1 MQLEYFFDC
10 ASPWTYLSYTRI
22 ESICLATNTQL
33 VWRPFL
39 VGGVF
44 NAVNQSVYE
53 ARANPIPMKVR
64 YYQKDMQDWA
74 RFQGITI
81 GNPPIFP
88 VNSVKAMRGCF
99 VAMELGRISQYA
111 GLVFEAYWSDLKDI
125 SNDRVLNEIVEAN
138 DINPED
144 FFRKIVSDEYKRKL
158 RRNTDELIERGG
170 FGSPT
175 MYINGDDMYFGN
187 DRLVLVEQ
195 RLRGN

>member
-1 MQLEYFFDC
+1 M
-10 ASPWTYLSYTRI
+10 
-22 ESICLATNTQL
+22 
-33 VWRPFL
+33 
-39 VGGVF
+39 GGVF
-44 NAVNQSVYE
+44 NAVNQGVYE
-53 ARANPIPMKVR
+53 ARANPVPMKAR

-74 RFQGITI
+74 RFQGIKI

-88 VNSVKAMRGCF
+88 INSVKAMRGCF
-99 VAMELGRISQYA
+99 VAIELGRISKYA

-125 SNDRVLNEIVEAN
+125 SNDKVLKEIVEASDMN
-138 DINPED
+138 AGD
-144 FFRKIVSDEYKRKL
+144 FFRKIVSDEYKQKL

-175 MYINGDDMYFGN
+175 IYINGDDMYFGN